1 MQTPSWQVKQNARCQ
16 TLERVMKKLGRET
29 IELHGKD
36 LKHVVHYNP
45 KGRFVSGGK
54 VSWLT
59 PL

>member
-1 MQTPSWQVKQNARCQ
+1 
-16 TLERVMKKLGRET
+16 MKKLGRET